1 MALFKYPYTDFHE
14 LNIDWVIKAMKE
26 LQENVEALDNWKSQ
40 FEEDFEK
47 FEEWMAIIESGELP
61 PAMQAGLLAWAE
73 EHLQDLVGATI
84 PAVFFGIND
93 EGYFYATIPSGWSDL
108 HFGTSGLDD
117 FPAGVDYGHLTI
129 SY

>member
-1 MALFKYPYTDFHE
+1 MAIFKYPYTDFHE
-14 LNIDWVIKAMKE
+14 LNTDWIIKAMKE
-26 LQENVEALDNWKSQ
+26 LQENVETLDEWKSQ
-40 FEEDFEK
+40 FEEDFEE
-47 FEEWMAIIESGELP
+47 FERWIAIIESGELP
-61 PAMQAGLLAWAE
+61 PAMQEGLYRWAE

-117 FPAGVDYGHLTI
+117 FPTGVDYGHLTI